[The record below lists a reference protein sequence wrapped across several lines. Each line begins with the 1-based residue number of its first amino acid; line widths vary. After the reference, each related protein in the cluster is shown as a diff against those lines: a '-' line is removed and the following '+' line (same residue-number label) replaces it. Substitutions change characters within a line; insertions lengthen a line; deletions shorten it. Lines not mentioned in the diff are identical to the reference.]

1 MILVPEVSMSDVSSC
16 HHCSSPVGDSPYL
29 VVLETL
35 RDDHTLPLCRSCQ
48 SMRQGGQLPVDLL
61 VQQWAYARSGADAGQ
76 SSEVDDVLVRLDCLG
91 CGGALSRIDQ
101 AAAARSETTRR
112 LPDGSL
118 ITECITCQRT
128 NLLRR
133 RGQQMVAICL
143 WG

>member
-1 MILVPEVSMSDVSSC
+1 MSDAAPEC

-35 RDDHTLPLCRSCQ
+35 EEDHTLPVCRSCQ
-48 SMRQGGQLPVDLL
+48 SLRQAGQLPVDLL
-61 VQQWAYARSGADAGQ
+61 VQQWAYARAGAEAEHWGESD
-76 SSEVDDVLVRLDCLG
+76 EVIVRLDCLG
-91 CGGALSRIDQ
+91 CGGALSRFDR
-101 AAAARSETTRR
+101 AATGAGENTRR

-118 ITECITCQRT
+118 ITACMSCQRT

-133 RGQQMVAICL
+133 RGRQMVAICL